1 VAVNLS
7 PRLFYDDKLVERLQN
22 LMREAGLP
30 PQRVELEITESIFIA
45 DSGRTLGMLKRL
57 KQLGV
62 RLVMDDFGTGYS
74 SLSYIRRFPLD
85 VIKIDKSLVTDI
97 EHDEEGAM
105 ITRAIITMC
114 QSLRKTVVAEGVET
128 QAQFDFLR
136 WQGCDEFQGY
146 LMAKPMPAQQ
156 FVEVLLDGNGQL

>member
-1 VAVNLS
+1 MV
-7 PRLFYDDKLVERLQN
+7 
-22 LMREAGLP
+22 
-30 PQRVELEITESIFIA
+30 
-45 DSGRTLGMLKRL
+45 
-57 KQLGV
+57 
-62 RLVMDDFGTGYS
+62 TG
-74 SLSYIRRFPLD
+74 
-85 VIKIDKSLVTDI
+85 I
-97 EHDEEGAM
+97 EHDDEGAM